1 MGWESIKLSKDSSY
15 ELIPNQLY
23 LLYSMR
29 SRHDDLPHS
38 KNIRVQSD
46 SDELYLVHL
55 SSSPISMTK
64 NKGFTILELMISMT
78 LFAIII
84 TSVILAVEH
93 LSIARIKT
101 LNRIALME
109 ELYFF
114 SEQLFMK
121 IKDGGTID
129 YEEYWDRQSVGTQT
143 ES

>member
-1 MGWESIKLSKDSSY
+1 
-15 ELIPNQLY
+15 
-23 LLYSMR
+23 
-29 SRHDDLPHS
+29 
-38 KNIRVQSD
+38 
-46 SDELYLVHL
+46 
-55 SSSPISMTK
+55 MTK

-84 TSVILAVEH
+84 TSVILAVEN

-101 LNRIALME
+101 LNRVALME

-129 YEEYWDRQSVGTQT
+129 YEEYWNRQAIGTQT
-143 ES
+143 QSGHYLAPTGVGNYGTGGVFFSTGSYGTGIYLCRSNNGASM

>member
-1 MGWESIKLSKDSSY
+1 
-15 ELIPNQLY
+15 
-23 LLYSMR
+23 
-29 SRHDDLPHS
+29 
-38 KNIRVQSD
+38 
-46 SDELYLVHL
+46 
-55 SSSPISMTK
+55 MTK

-101 LNRIALME
+101 LNRVALME

-129 YEEYWDRQSVGTQT
+129 YEEYWNRQAVGTQT
-143 ES
+143 QSGRYMKPTGVGNYGTGGILLSGTYGTGIYLCRSNSGTILPLATM